1 MGNYQAVLVQVQI
14 KKLRQMKRKRL
25 PVSNMQK
32 AKLTSVAYISE
43 MQNRKWREMMH
54 IHLRNKTKGTEI
66 IIILKK
72 KQLKWKAARETAR
85 EYKNYHT
92 HTYPIYS
99 SDF

>member
-66 IIILKK
+66 IIIKK
-72 KQLKWKAARETAR
+72 KKPTQMKGSERDSER
-85 EYKNYHT
+85 V
-92 HTYPIYS
+92 
-99 SDF
+99 